1 VRLVFLSAIPVAV
14 SDFYIRLMSGIMQAF
29 SKKDAIDAAVGAKD
43 GAALWK
49 ALTKATRAT
58 VK

>member
-1 VRLVFLSAIPVAV
+1 VFLSAIPVAV

-49 ALTKATRAT
+49 ALTKATRT
-58 VK
+58 SVK